1 MDLADDEQPPPRLW
15 LIFFS
20 SADPLS
26 WWSRLMPKG
35 FGHVCA
41 AGWFADTQRW
51 VHVNPTWRG
60 LVVEVMTAEAF
71 DTRFRQLIARSAAV
85 LRMPSSHA
93 RNGMPATFYCVG
105 AIKALLGI
113 NSRALLPRGLYRDLR
128 ARGAEIVEVPEQ
140 HDGGAVLDPEDPAGR
155 S

>member
-1 MDLADDEQPPPRLW
+1 MDLNEDTPPPPRRLW

-26 WWSRLMPKG
+26 WWSRLMPAG

-41 AGWFADTQRW
+41 AAWFADAERW

-60 LVVEVMTAEAF
+60 LVVEVMTADEF
-71 DTRFRQLIARSAAV
+71 GSRFQQLVTRSAVV
-85 LRMPSSHA
+85 LRMASSHH

-105 AIKALLGI
+105 AIKALLGVQ
-113 NSRALLPRGLYRDLR
+113 SRALLPRGLYRDLR
-128 ARGAEIVEVPEQ
+128 RKGAEVV
-140 HDGGAVLDPEDPAGR
+140 DGIAVQAGH
-155 S
+155 SSGGP